1 MVSTP
6 HTMAEVLS
14 KETESLIVEPQNLE
28 FKNKVAIQW
37 FIHTLHIN
45 DGDS

>member
-14 KETESLIVEPQNLE
+14 KQRASLIVEPQNLQ
-28 FKNKVAIQW
+28 FKENVA
-37 FIHTLHIN
+37 T
-45 DGDS
+45 